1 MSYRVSAA
9 MKRRLQNFDKK
20 NGGPREFWRNV
31 DKSAG
36 ENGPWLWVGDTNNNH
51 NTVDCDSYDY
61 GQFNLEGHRSKMAHR
76 ISLFLTFGCEVPST
90 HDVFPLIGKNHLDVN
105 PYHLG
110 VRDRKTGT
118 EMSAAEYF
126 AANDNLK
133 QCEARVAA

>member
-20 NGGPREFWRNV
+20 NGGPREFWHNV

-36 ENGPWLWVGDTNNNH
+36 ESGPWLWTGDTNNNH

-61 GQFNLEGHRSKMAHR
+61 GQFNLDGHRSKMAHR
-76 ISLFLTFGCEVPST
+76 IVLFLTFGVEVPSS
-90 HDVFPLIGKNHLDVN
+90 HDVFPMVGNNHLNIN
-105 PYHLG
+105 PNHLG
-110 VRDRKTGT
+110 VREKRTGL

-126 AANDNLK
+126 AANDNTPR
-133 QCEARVAA
+133 QEERVAA